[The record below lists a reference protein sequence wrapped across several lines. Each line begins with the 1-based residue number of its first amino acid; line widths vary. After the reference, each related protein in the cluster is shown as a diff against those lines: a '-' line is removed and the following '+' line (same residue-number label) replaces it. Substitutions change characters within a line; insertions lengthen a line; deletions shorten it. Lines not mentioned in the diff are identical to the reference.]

1 MTEIERQLAQAL
13 RETETERRAMRQ
25 MYITLQS
32 EYEQARRESAQLAE
46 QVTHLA
52 EQVEGLS
59 KQNRALSVQFT
70 QYMQQASTS
79 KS

>member
-25 MYITLQS
+25 MYTGLQS
-32 EYEQARRESAQLAE
+32 ELEQRRRENAQLGE
-46 QVTHLA
+46 QVTHLG
-52 EQVEGLS
+52 EQMEGLS
-59 KQNRALSVQFT
+59 KQNKALSVQFT
-70 QYMQQASTS
+70 QYMQQVSTS